1 MVLILSST
9 SDQSTF
15 DVIKWLNYFEVP
27 WVKIDSSI
35 QLNLIRLDVNQGE
48 ASFVLETPSGERI
61 NTNELTGFWYRRS
74 EFGVNYST
82 ELKDLNDNELAKNI
96 HQHLHFE
103 LGYLTTELHQILLK
117 KSKISDLRFSE
128 PGKLEML
135 EAAKMA
141 GIAIPPTLI
150 TSAKNE
156 FLNFKEKRGKV
167 VSKAIQRSARFE
179 LMENDHRIEFL
190 CYTEEMSEEE
200 LPTHFFP
207 TLFQKKLDKVFELR
221 IFYLNEKFYSM
232 AIFSQED
239 QQTEVDFRNYNF
251 EKPNRTVP
259 FLLPI
264 DLQKKL
270 IQLMKNLHLKSGSI
284 DMVLTEEGDY
294 VFLEVNPV
302 GQFGMVS
309 SPCNYELSKLIA
321 ETLIQ

>member
-1 MVLILSST
+1 
-9 SDQSTF
+9 
-15 DVIKWLNYFEVP
+15 
-27 WVKIDSSI
+27 
-35 QLNLIRLDVNQGE
+35 
-48 ASFVLETPSGERI
+48 
-61 NTNELTGFWYRRS
+61 
-74 EFGVNYST
+74 
-82 ELKDLNDNELAKNI
+82 
-96 HQHLHFE
+96 
-103 LGYLTTELHQILLK
+103 
-117 KSKISDLRFSE
+117 
-128 PGKLEML
+128 
-135 EAAKMA
+135 
-141 GIAIPPTLI
+141 
-150 TSAKNE
+150 
-156 FLNFKEKRGKV
+156 
-167 VSKAIQRSARFE
+167 
-179 LMENDHRIEFL
+179 MENERRIEFL

-200 LPTHFFP
+200 LPTYFFP
-207 TLFQKKLDKVFELR
+207 TLFQKKLAKVFELR